1 CYCRVSLKQPNTSVA
16 VIAFPVLQLLLTLLG
31 DICAQALTSSSAT
44 GALSARHYQH
54 TDPSSGGLLLCDKCP
69 AGTYVSKHCTESAVR
84 ECDRCPEGTFTRG
97 ENGVQQCHRCQKRC
111 QAPLVE
117 KSPCTATSDRVCV
130 CPPGSF
136 AVRDVCQQHTRCNI
150 GWGVR
155 RKGSETEDVKCRP
168 CLPGTF
174 SDVSSS
180 VLKCRTHTNCTAL
193 GLPTLAEGTR
203 EADST
208 CGPLSPNLAALLSAP
223 RSAAPVQPMTLRVAS
238 AIVVHKG
245 NTRGTINITTDAG
258 NLEPLPASSR
268 AEPLDHM
275 ISEVATK
282 TGNYDTGVPSTE
294 PPLNLQGVPQDQ
306 QNFQP
311 ATKRATDSRGTGVGS
326 WPTRRGAPRLGSTH
340 RHFDINEHL
349 PWMVVLLL
357 LLTLVTVV
365 VCSVKRSSQ
374 TLKKGPPQDPNS
386 IVEKA
391 IQKKPPSPAQ
401 VKEKW
406 IYHSNGQGVDILK
419 LVSSQ
424 IGSQWV
430 DIYQSLANATE
441 REVAAFSSGYSADCD
456 RAYAALQHWTVRD
469 SDANL
474 AKLIN
479 ALHRERRIDVVEKIR
494 CVMEDNP
501 QQFNL
506 NQLVTPTDAT
516 RCLSPTHNPPECP
529 AVAVEQSPVDRN
541 KGFFGDESEPLLR
554 CDSTS
559 SKDSALSRT
568 GSFITKEKKDTV
580 LRQVRLDPC
589 DLQPIFDD
597 MLHILNPEELH
608 VIEEIPMAEDK
619 LDRLFEIAGVK
630 SQEASQTLLD
640 SVYGHLPDLL

>member
-1 CYCRVSLKQPNTSVA
+1 MFVRVTVTVTVTMTASSLH
-16 VIAFPVLQLLLTLLG
+16 AFLALLLTHLG
-31 DICAQALTSSSAT
+31 DISAQALGPSSAT
-44 GALSARHYQH
+44 DALSARHYQH
-54 TDPSSGGLLLCDKCP
+54 TDPGTGAVLLCDKCP

-84 ECDRCPEGTFTRG
+84 ECESCPEGTFTRG
-97 ENGVQQCHRCQKRC
+97 ENGVQQCHRCRKPC
-111 QAPLVE
+111 QPPLVE
-117 KSPCTATSDRVCV
+117 KSPCTGASDRACV
-130 CPPGSF
+130 CPPGTF
-136 AVRDVCQQHTRCNI
+136 ANGATCRSHTACGK

-155 RKGSETEDVKCRP
+155 KKGSEAEDVKCKP
-168 CLPGTF
+168 CPTGTF

-203 EADST
+203 ESDGT
-208 CGPLSPNLAALLSAP
+208 CGPPSANALALMSAPLSPAQPITLGAASE
-223 RSAAPVQPMTLRVAS
+223 
-238 AIVVHKG
+238 IVVHKG
-245 NTRGTINITTDAG
+245 LGTINVTTDAVHWD
-258 NLEPLPASSR
+258 PPPPSSR
-268 AEPLDHM
+268 KAPLDNTVT
-275 ISEVATK
+275 EVAVETEAY
-282 TGNYDTGVPSTE
+282 NLGVPPTE
-294 PPLNLQGVPQDQ
+294 ASRNQQGSSQDQ
-306 QNFQP
+306 RGHQP
-311 ATKRATDSRGTGVGS
+311 ATKRAMDSRVPSIGS
-326 WPTRRGAPRLGSTH
+326 WPIRRGSPRPGSAH
-340 RHFDINEHL
+340 SHFDINEHL

-357 LLTLVTVV
+357 LLTLITVV
-365 VCSVKRSSQ
+365 VCSMKRSSRA
-374 TLKKGPPQDPNS
+374 LKKGPPQDPSS
-386 IVEKA
+386 IMEKA
-391 IQKKPPSPAQ
+391 IQKKPASPAQ

-430 DIYQSLANATE
+430 DIYRSLANATE

-469 SDANL
+469 ADANL

-494 CVMEDNP
+494 CVMDNP
-501 QQFNL
+501 QFDL
-506 NQLVTPTDAT
+506 NQLMTPPDMTQ
-516 RCLSPTHNPPECP
+516 CLSPTHKAPECP
-529 AVAVEQSPVDRN
+529 VVAVEQSPVDRS